1 MSFQNNQIANTWLV
15 WLAIPSAKFCKPV
28 LAVTSREIQA
38 AVRLILTG
46 DLASNA
52 ISEGSKAVMQLTI
65 SNSNIKASEPEEA
78 SDEVESDGSFTIE
91 NLS

>member
-15 WLAIPSAKFCKPV
+15 WLAIPSTTFCKPL

-38 AVRLILTG
+38 AVGLMLTG
-46 DLASNA
+46 DLASRA
-52 ISEGSKAVMQLTI
+52 ISEGSKAVMQFTI
-65 SNSNIKASEPEEA
+65 SNANIKASEPVDS